1 MRVGKRLFFYIFT
14 KTTTMKSFYSLLLVV
29 FGMCL
34 RAQNADTLVIDYYEN
49 YPYAYTEDGKLKGIE
64 IDILNEYTTWL
75 KTKKNMDVIV
85 VYKPFTDFSAFYS
98 AVKSGKANV
107 IGAGS
112 VTRTDE
118 REKEL
123 SFSAPYLH
131 NVAVLI
137 TSGRMQT
144 LREKTDAEVKK
155 IFADAKAFA
164 VKGSNHVNYLTAI
177 KNKFLPQMSISTVDN
192 QKQVLNNVVS
202 SPNTIGYVDII
213 AYWSFLKTNPGKF
226 IKMQKAFTE
235 SKEDLGYIMPLNS
248 KYTALLSEF
257 FEAGFGFT
265 STKTYHQILER
276 YLGYEILES
285 VEVK

>member
-1 MRVGKRLFFYIFT
+1 
-14 KTTTMKSFYSLLLVV
+14 MKSFYSLLLVV

-75 KTKKNMDVIV
+75 KTKKNMDVTV

-164 VKGSNHVNYLTAI
+164 VKGSSHVNYLTAI

-285 VEVK
+285 VAVK